1 MLFSLQISFL
11 SLLHSCKQQPMKGD
25 GGANNLPGS
34 GPTRPKSKD
43 LIGAKIGEFKLK
55 KFLD

>member
-1 MLFSLQISFL
+1 MLFFNLIFL
-11 SLLHSCKQQPMKGD
+11 RAPKQQPMKGD
-25 GGANNLPGS
+25 GGPNNLPGS